1 MKKSVSGI
9 PYSQLRSF
17 RDITKHIGNKRQS
30 RRRVMVE
37 SQDCSS
43 SQTDETTELNYL
55 VIPIPED
62 ISYEEK
68 IERFAFLADKIA
80 DVKGSNVIC
89 MAMWF

>member
-1 MKKSVSGI
+1 VKNSF

-17 RDITKHIGNKRQS
+17 RDITKHIGNKRES
-30 RRRVMVE
+30 RRQVVAE
-37 SQDCSS
+37 SQDYSIL
-43 SQTDETTELNYL
+43 QTDETTELNYL

-68 IERFAFLADKIA
+68 IERFAFLADKIT